1 MGKAY
6 FYARRQV
13 SISSQNIHIDDAEKE
28 VKDFINS
35 IEISKYEL
43 NKIYCLSV
51 ERIGEKNSVIFQ
63 AQLDILN
70 DSIFVDRVIKR
81 IQQEKKKGAYILND
95 ELTKLSN
102 ILLASNNDYMKERF
116 LDVNDIK
123 NRVIRN
129 MKRDKLF
136 SKVEE
141 ESIIFAHELT
151 PADTILF
158 SKRKVKGYATDTGGT
173 TSHTAIISRALRV
186 PAVVGM
192 KTISKNVSTGDFVII
207 NGFDGEVI
215 INPQEE
221 TISRYRLKR
230 EEFIHHESRLI
241 ETINLPCETL
251 DKKSVEISANIE
263 FIEEVE
269 FLVNCGHC
277 GIGLYRTEHLFMS
290 KGDYP
295 SEAEQIEEY
304 MHIANVTFPKNVTLR
319 TFDLGG
325 DKVLPTSVKEI
336 NPNLGWRGI
345 RISLDRTDIFKIQ
358 LRAMLLSSVKKNIKV
373 MFPMISSLD
382 EVRKAKEI
390 LNEVKTELNNQGA
403 VFDNDIKTGIMVEI
417 PSAFVLAD
425 DLAKEVDFFS
435 VGTNDLTQYM
445 LAVDR
450 GNELISGMYQ
460 QLHPAII
467 RALKAI
473 VSSAHSNNITV
484 SICGEMASI
493 PIAVPLL
500 VGLGFDELSVN
511 PGIFPEIKQIV
522 RNINYADS
530 KKLSEQVQTISTE
543 SELIKVLD
551 KFLSE
556 KVKDKLI

>member
-1 MGKAY
+1 M
-6 FYARRQV
+6 
-13 SISSQNIHIDDAEKE
+13 
-28 VKDFINS
+28 
-35 IEISKYEL
+35 
-43 NKIYCLSV
+43 
-51 ERIGEKNSVIFQ
+51 
-63 AQLDILN
+63 
-70 DSIFVDRVIKR
+70 
-81 IQQEKKKGAYILND
+81 
-95 ELTKLSN
+95 
-102 ILLASNNDYMKERF
+102 
-116 LDVNDIK
+116 
-123 NRVIRN
+123 
-129 MKRDKLF
+129 
-136 SKVEE
+136 
-141 ESIIFAHELT
+141 
-151 PADTILF
+151 LF

-215 INPQEE
+215 INPQEK

-425 DLAKEVDFFS
+425 DLAKEVGFFS